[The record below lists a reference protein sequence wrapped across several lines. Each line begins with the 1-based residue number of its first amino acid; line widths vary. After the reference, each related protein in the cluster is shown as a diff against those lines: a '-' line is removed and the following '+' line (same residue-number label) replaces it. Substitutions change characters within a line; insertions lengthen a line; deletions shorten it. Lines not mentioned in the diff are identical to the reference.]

1 MSLLTRL
8 HRLKAP
14 NIPARQ
20 IFGLDYADG
29 DDGIGTPPEQRSSM
43 QHLYWNGVFS
53 LFSEGMTA
61 SYTNLF
67 LLTLNASNT
76 QIGFLNT
83 ITQIATAIAPLP
95 GATLA
100 DRSGQYR
107 TQILVPNI
115 VARLGLLL
123 LALVPYV
130 HFGLP
135 VVSVAIGLLVARV
148 VLTSFTTA
156 SWTAFVGH
164 LVPARI
170 RGKYFSARTFAMSI
184 TNMLGALAAGQLI
197 TAIGNPAGYSVI
209 FVLACVVGLIASWS
223 FARIPADHH
232 PQRAVPS
239 SNELSLPVPSFRQM
253 LATSPQFARF
263 VLCACLL
270 AFGVNIG
277 GPFIQVYQV
286 RVLGF
291 TAGNVGLL
299 TSLEAFSALVMGRI
313 YGAFFFAKY
322 GEFRVM
328 RVLRFL
334 TALIP
339 FGWIFA
345 PSIGWGI
352 MIVLTTGAVWSGH
365 ELANFNGLLSVTP
378 EQGRARFIALYTL
391 AFSLCAALGPVIG
404 GVLSEVLGY
413 QALFAISA
421 ALRASAGLLFL
432 VLVKDWQ
439 KPFLA

>member
-1 MSLLTRL
+1 MPLFTRL
-8 HRLKAP
+8 QRLKAP

-29 DDGIGTPPEQRSSM
+29 SDGINIPPEQRSSM
-43 QHLYWNGVFS
+43 KHLYWNGVFS
-53 LFSEGMTA
+53 LFAEGLTA
-61 SYTNLF
+61 SYINLF

-83 ITQIATAIAPLP
+83 ITQVATAIAPLP
-95 GATLA
+95 GATVA

-107 TQILVPNI
+107 TQILVPNV

-135 VVSVAIGLLVARV
+135 VVSLAIGLLVARV

-164 LVPARI
+164 LIPARI
-170 RGKYFSARTFAMSI
+170 RGKYFSARTFAMNI

-197 TAIGNPAGYSVI
+197 TAIGSPLGYSVI
-209 FVLACVVGLIASWS
+209 FVLACVIGLIASWS
-223 FARIPADHH
+223 FARIPAEHH
-232 PQRAVPS
+232 PQRAVADSEVPA
-239 SNELSLPVPSFRQM
+239 LPVPSLRQM
-253 LATSPQFARF
+253 LASSPQFARF
-263 VLCACLL
+263 VLCACVL

-299 TSLEAFSALVMGRI
+299 ASLEAFSALVMGRI
-313 YGAFFFAKY
+313 FGSFFFAKY

-334 TALIP
+334 TALVP

-345 PSIGWGI
+345 PSVGWG
-352 MIVLTTGAVWSGH
+352 MVIVLTAGAVWSGH
-365 ELANFNGLLSVTP
+365 ELANFNGLLAVTP
-378 EQGRARFIALYTL
+378 ENGRARFIALYTL
-391 AFSLCAALGPVIG
+391 AFSLCAALGPAIG
-404 GVLSEVLGY
+404 GVLSETIGY

-432 VLVKDWQ
+432 LLVKDWQ
-439 KPFLA
+439 KPIAA

>member
-1 MSLLTRL
+1 MQRFQ
-8 HRLKAP
+8 RFKQLKAP

-29 DDGIGTPPEQRSSM
+29 VDAIDIPPEQRSSM
-43 QHLYWNGVFS
+43 KHLYWNGVFS

-67 LLTLNASNT
+67 LLALNASNT

-95 GATLA
+95 GATMA
-100 DRSGQYR
+100 DRSGQYK
-107 TQILVPNI
+107 TQIVLPNV

-123 LALVPYV
+123 LALVPFV
-130 HFGLP
+130 HLGISA
-135 VVSVAIGLLVARV
+135 VSLAIGLLVARV
-148 VLTSFTTA
+148 VLTSFTSA

-164 LVPARI
+164 LIPARI
-170 RGKYFSARTFAMSI
+170 RAKYFSARTFAMNI

-197 TAIGNPAGYSVI
+197 TAIGSPLGYSI
-209 FVLACVVGLIASWS
+209 TFVLACVIGLMASWS
-223 FARIPADHH
+223 FARIPAGHY
-232 PQRAVPS
+232 PQRAVPDS
-239 SNELSLPVPSFRQM
+239 DTPAVPVPSFRQM
-253 LATSPQFARF
+253 LASSPQFARF
-263 VLCACLL
+263 VLCACVL

-313 YGAFFFAKY
+313 FGSFFFERF
-322 GEFRVM
+322 GEYRVM

-334 TALIP
+334 TALVP

-345 PSIGWGI
+345 PSVGWGI
-352 MIVLTTGAVWSGH
+352 LIVLTAGAVWSGH
-365 ELANFNGLLSVTP
+365 ELANFNGLLAVTP

-391 AFSLCAALGPVIG
+391 AISLCAALGPTLG
-404 GVLSEVLGY
+404 GILSEILGY
-413 QALFAISA
+413 QPLFAISA
-421 ALRASAGLLFL
+421 ALRALAGLLFL
-432 VLVKDWQ
+432 LLVKDWQ
-439 KPFLA
+439 RSRA